1 MYAAT
6 RMYLKNFIRRNITLY
21 NFSEYLGSQLLQE
34 DRTNLELLE
43 ILYETVTLTKVLRE
57 NLVIVVFT
65 KECNLLSFIF
75 YNFCQNLGFQ
85 PLEEDCVTVKVLT
98 IPHGN
103 IVIKKFLKRNP
114 ARAIFKKI
122 CILRNFAFCNFSE
135 NLGFRMLEEDWP
147 NFQRIKIPH
156 EIIATITKFICLEI
170 YIRKTAC
177 SRATLFLKNN
187 TLYKKTDAQITQ
199 KLKTI

>member
-75 YNFCQNLGFQ
+75 YNF
-85 PLEEDCVTVKVLT
+85 
-98 IPHGN
+98 
-103 IVIKKFLKRNP
+103 R
-114 ARAIFKKI
+114 
-122 CILRNFAFCNFSE
+122 
-135 NLGFRMLEEDWP
+135 
-147 NFQRIKIPH
+147 
-156 EIIATITKFICLEI
+156 
-170 YIRKTAC
+170 
-177 SRATLFLKNN
+177 
-187 TLYKKTDAQITQ
+187 
-199 KLKTI
+199 